1 MQTEVSA
8 LTPRVTE
15 PNFTAGSVKARVLDT
30 VHKLGRSAYRSMIFA
45 ARLSTDETVA
55 TALEALVRDRFLTL
69 GPCDIYAL
77 TDAGYSAIDIEPN
90 EVSGKEYARSE
101 LKQCRNCRAFKHRDK
116 DFGRANRSPDHR
128 TADCNDCRGVTEPV
142 AVAVVQPAAE
152 QQGSI
157 AATTDGAG
165 LVEPPQA
172 PSVPA
177 PAILA
182 IPTIMGVYVK
192 IEGERVFINQPGQEC
207 QALTLNRERGL
218 ALGRFLCEHLGGEA

>member
-77 TDAGYSAIDIEPN
+77 TDAGYSAIDIEPR

-101 LKQCRNCRAFKHRDK
+101 LKQCRKCRSFKHRDK
-116 DFGRANRSPDHR
+116 DFACAPRAPDHR
-128 TADCNDCRGVTEPV
+128 TLDCNECRAGTPVVRLPPPAAPTTEP
-142 AVAVVQPAAE
+142 
-152 QQGSI
+152 
-157 AATTDGAG
+157 
-165 LVEPPQA
+165 EPPHEVA
-172 PSVPA
+172 AA
-177 PAILA
+177 PASPADPLVLT

-192 IEGERVFINQPGQEC
+192 IEGERVYINQPGQEC

-218 ALGRFLCEHLGGEA
+218 ALGRFLCEHLGDQA